1 MSPELL
7 RQHEEHK
14 VRTARFWNPKFI
26 PKISAEQQEIE
37 ILRAEIDRLRQKV
50 AQSHNERA
58 DQEAKELRDENQTLR
73 LENYKLRQRYD
84 RPSEYAHP
92 IKMSDIKAI
101 CAVTFGVT
109 VGDIESATRK
119 WLPVRARTAA
129 AWLGGRLSK
138 KSSTEIGITLG
149 GRDHSTILAAFRRAD
164 KMLECDK
171 EFAEKLVDMR
181 EKLISTVGNAS

>member
-7 RQHEEHK
+7 RQHSEHK
-14 VRTARFWNPKFI
+14 ARTARFWNPKFV
-26 PKISAEQQEIE
+26 PKVSAEQQEIE
-37 ILRAEIDRLRQKV
+37 MLRAEIDRLRQQI
-50 AQSHNERA
+50 AQSHQARA
-58 DQEAKELRDENQTLR
+58 DKQERELRDENQVLR
-73 LENYKLRQRYD
+73 VEIYKLKQRYD

-101 CAVTFGVT
+101 CAETFGVT

-138 KSSTEIGITLG
+138 KSSTEIGMTLG

-164 KMLECDK
+164 KLLECDK
-171 EFAEKLVDMR
+171 EFAKQLVDMR
-181 EKLISTVGNAS
+181 EKLISTVGNAP